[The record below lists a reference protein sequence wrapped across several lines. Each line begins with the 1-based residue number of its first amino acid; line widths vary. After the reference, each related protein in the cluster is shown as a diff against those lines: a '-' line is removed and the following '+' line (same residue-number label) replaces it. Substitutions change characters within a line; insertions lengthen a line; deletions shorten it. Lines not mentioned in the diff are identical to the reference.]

1 MIKCVSIRDRDV
13 LDDVQ
18 RMEVTKMEKRQRI
31 TFDIQ
36 RECGWFKE
44 EKKGKLLF
52 LKKEGV

>member
-1 MIKCVSIRDRDV
+1 MIKCVNIRDRDV

-36 RECGWFKE
+36 RECG
-44 EKKGKLLF
+44 
-52 LKKEGV
+52 